1 MVKNNKLFV
10 NNPFLDI
17 FKGVFVGMFGIISVN
32 MMIALYSLT
41 FASTGYFLLKRY
53 NKPNTELLD
62 ELQTGQYIG
71 IIFCIIGLLP
81 YMQYFFAGFLME
93 GGQYAFNKLLE

>member
-1 MVKNNKLFV
+1 MAKNKLFE

-32 MMIALYSLT
+32 MIIALYSLT